1 MTRMRKCTLENWF
14 SILSTNKPS
23 SYLNMP
29 QNVFNWALKLL
40 TFVLLTCTDLSGLKE
55 EPHQMIFS
63 LPNWGW
69 WKNCII
75 MGDFNLDVRMELRPD
90 YSYKTQLGHLT
101 DFVLANHLILLVD
114 FTTWSRT
121 IKSKWKESF
130 LDHVYINDI
139 ANVRNI
145 SCMKQL
151 AVSLVF
157 SLTLLR

>member
-1 MTRMRKCTLENWF
+1 MRKCTLENWF

-23 SYLNMP
+23 SYMNMP

-40 TFVLLTCTDLSGLKE
+40 TCTDRSGLKE
-55 EPHQMIFS
+55 EPHQIIFS
-63 LPNWGW
+63 HPSWGW
-69 WKNCII
+69 WKMLLEKNGII

-90 YSYKTQLGHLT
+90 NSYKTQLGHLT

-121 IKSKWKESF
+121 IKSIWKESF

-139 ANVRNI
+139 ANVRNV